1 MRTGVVKQFE
11 PKASFGFIEDDQNHK
26 SYFVFY
32 TAIKE
37 EGYKRLEAGQRVRYQ
52 LRKCPELNFY
62 LDDSLDY
69 IQHIDDLLAKDKNQ
83 DKE

>member
-52 LRKCPELNFY
+52 LAQGKNGLKCINVY
-62 LDDSLDY
+62 
-69 IQHIDDLLAKDKNQ
+69 LAKD
-83 DKE
+83 